1 MIILSHRGF
10 WITED
15 EKNKLVAFTRSFN
28 NNFGVETDIRDLNGN
43 LVISHDLPC
52 DKNND
57 ILSVEIFFELY
68 SQIGNNLPLALNIK
82 SDGLHVDLNKL
93 LNKYNIKNYFVF
105 DMSIP
110 DTFNYLK
117 LEMNVFARQSE
128 YDSPA
133 PLINKVKGLW
143 LDEFNSHW
151 INLDTIQN
159 HIQKNK
165 TICIVSPELH
175 KRNYFKEWEDYNII
189 EKKLN
194 YNNMFLCTDYPDKAK
209 LYFK

>member
-1 MIILSHRGF
+1 MNILSHRGF

-15 EKNKLVAFTRSFN
+15 EKNTLVAFTRSFN
-28 NNFGVETDIRDLNGN
+28 NHFGVETDIRDLNGN

-52 DKNND
+52 DKYND

-82 SDGLHVDLNKL
+82 SDGLQVDLNNL

-133 PLINKVKGLW
+133 PFINQVKGIW

-159 HIQKNK
+159 YIQKNK

-194 YNNMFLCTDYPDKAK
+194 YKDMFLCTDYPDKAK